1 MKTTPESKVPP
12 AKRLRILARSFRG
25 TKDETERAGIA
36 KAYAQAVE
44 QLIGSRKWK
53 KIPPLEDQLPDEWM
67 PEVFFEHWS
76 LRPPRHRA
84 GRAG

>member
-1 MKTTPESKVPP
+1 MKTRPESKIPP
-12 AKRLRILARSFRG
+12 AKRLCILARSFRG
-25 TKDETERAGIA
+25 TKDETERAAIA

-44 QLIGSRKWK
+44 QLIAGGKWK

-76 LRPPRHRA
+76 LRPPLRRA

>member
-1 MKTTPESKVPP
+1 MKTTPESKVAA
-12 AKRLRILARSFRG
+12 AKRLCILARSFRG
-25 TKDETERAGIA
+25 TKDETERAAIA
-36 KAYAQAVE
+36 KAYAQVVD

-53 KIPPLEDQLPDEWM
+53 RIPPLEDQLPDEWM

-76 LRPPRHRA
+76 LRPPLRRA